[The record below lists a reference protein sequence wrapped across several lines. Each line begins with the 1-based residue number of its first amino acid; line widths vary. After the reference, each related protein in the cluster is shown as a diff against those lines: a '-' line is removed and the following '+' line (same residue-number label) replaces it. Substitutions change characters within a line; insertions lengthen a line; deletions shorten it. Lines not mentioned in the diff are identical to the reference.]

1 MMAYTCEDCKKQC
14 YERSRQYPC
23 REFQLGKVSAKEMR
37 KIRNAGNKGKKEN
50 RPVKKSD
57 D

>member
-1 MMAYTCEDCKKQC
+1 MMAYTCEDCRKQC
-14 YERSRQYPC
+14 YERSRGYPC
-23 REFQLGKVSAKEMR
+23 REFQLGKLSAKEMR
-37 KIRNAGNKGKKEN
+37 NRNAGKAKKEN